1 MTENRGPL
9 TGMKVIE
16 LAHVMAG
23 PTCGRML
30 ADMGAD
36 VIKVERVPDGDDTR
50 RFLPPDIQGESAAYI
65 MMNRNKRGIAIDLK
79 SEDGKRIL
87 LRMIETADV
96 IIENYRADTMSKLGL
111 GYDDLKT
118 NNPGLIYCAISGF
131 GRTGPYANRG
141 GYDLIAQGMSGLMS
155 ITGEAP
161 GREPVKVGA
170 PVTDITAGILGALG
184 VCAAYAQKLKTGK
197 GQMVDTSLY
206 EAGITHTYWQS
217 AIALAT
223 GISPGPMGSRHPLNT
238 PYQSFKT
245 ADGWLNLG
253 ASNTRLWSR
262 LLEITSLQKL
272 EDDSRFKDGAA
283 RMANIDALI
292 STLNKVLETK
302 PTSHWLAEM
311 ERVGIPAGPV
321 ANIGEMHADPHTLA
335 REMVLDVEH
344 ETAGTVK
351 TIGHPIKFSE
361 TPGTI
366 DRGAPIYGQHTRSI
380 LAEFGFNEEQITDM
394 ILKEAVIA
402 AEIP

>member
-1 MTENRGPL
+1 MTKNRGPL
-9 TGMKVIE
+9 TEMKVIE

-79 SEDGKRIL
+79 SEDGKHAL

-96 IIENYRADTMSKLGL
+96 IIENYRADTMAKLGL

-118 NNPGLIYCAISGF
+118 SNPGLIYCAISGF
-131 GRTGPYANRG
+131 GRTGPYADRG

-184 VCAAYAQKLKTGK
+184 VCAAYAQKLKTGR

-217 AIALAT
+217 AIAFAT

-262 LLEITSLQKL
+262 LLEITGLQKL
-272 EDDSRFKDGAA
+272 EGDPRFKDGAA

-292 STLNKVLETK
+292 DKLNKVLKTK
-302 PTSHWLAEM
+302 STSHWLAEM
-311 ERVGIPAGPV
+311 ERAGIPAGPV

-335 REMVLDVEH
+335 REMVIDLEH
-344 ETAGTVK
+344 DTAGIVK

-361 TPGTI
+361 TPGII

-380 LAEFGFNEEQITDM
+380 LAEFGFNEKQITDM
-394 ILKEAVIA
+394 IESEAVIA
-402 AEIP
+402 AKIS